1 MAYSRAIVQRAEARL
16 QSEKEQNERSSRA
29 RIAAIYEKEP
39 RLGEIERE
47 LRRTA
52 AHVLAATFR
61 RQGDPVAAMQQL
73 KKENLAL
80 QQERDWILQAEGLEP
95 DDLTV
100 QPICPTCGGTGY
112 VGAAMCECL
121 KELCRQE
128 QKKELTNLFGAESF
142 EKFRLDLYSD
152 QYDAKYRSSPR
163 ELMRATY
170 RMAQNYAQSFPAD
183 GQSLVFSGATG
194 LGKTFLSACVA
205 RVVAERGFSVSY
217 APVGQLFAAF
227 EEDKFRPQPDA
238 GGTMLTYHKTTE
250 EEKYRITAW
259 KYDVDYAVYNSTP
272 YAQQKQTG
280 FGFANPKN
288 HFYSFYDGADLVGF
302 INLYEEPTEV
312 FFGIGAAPEHCGKGY
327 GQQMTRIACSI
338 CRSLFPGKPM
348 YLEVRTWN
356 RRAVRCYEKAGFR
369 IAGEPI
375 RQTTSAGDGIFY
387 HMVKDA

>member
-238 GGTMLTYHKTTE
+238 ARTE
-250 EEKYRITAW
+250 
-259 KYDVDYAVYNSTP
+259 DV
-272 YAQQKQTG
+272 
-280 FGFANPKN
+280 FA
-288 HFYSFYDGADLVGF
+288 
-302 INLYEEPTEV
+302 
-312 FFGIGAAPEHCGKGY
+312 
-327 GQQMTRIACSI
+327 
-338 CRSLFPGKPM
+338 
-348 YLEVRTWN
+348 
-356 RRAVRCYEKAGFR
+356 
-369 IAGEPI
+369 
-375 RQTTSAGDGIFY
+375 
-387 HMVKDA
+387 

>member
-1 MAYSRAIVQRAEARL
+1 MAYSRAIVHRAEARL

-152 QYDAKYRSSPR
+152 QYDAKYHSSPR

-217 APVGQLFAAF
+217 APVAELLAAF
-227 EEDKFRPQPDA
+227 EADKFRPQPDVSRTA
-238 GGTMLTYHKTTE
+238 DYFSSDLLILDDLGTEM
-250 EEKYRITAW
+250 ITAYSTSALYTLINTRLTRKKATIISTNCSNEELQK
-259 KYDVDYAVYNSTP
+259 KYTP
-272 YAQQKQTG
+272 QIL
-280 FGFANPKN
+280 
-288 HFYSFYDGADLVGF
+288 S
-302 INLYEEPTEV
+302 
-312 FFGIGAAPEHCGKGY
+312 
-327 GQQMTRIACSI
+327 
-338 CRSLFPGKPM
+338 
-348 YLEVRTWN
+348 
-356 RRAVRCYEKAGFR
+356 R
-369 IAGEPI
+369 IAGEYQTLPFAGRDI
-375 RQTTSAGDGIFY
+375 RQIKKEREA
-387 HMVKDA
+387 

>member
-1 MAYSRAIVQRAEARL
+1 MAYSYTIVQRAMARL
-16 QSEKEQNERSSRA
+16 QSEKEQNEQSSRA

-238 GGTMLTYHKTTE
+238 ARTEDVFACDLLIIDDLGTEMTNTFVASQLFSCLNERHLRKNATIISTNLSLE
-250 EEKYRITAW
+250 ELRDRYSDRVFSRITSH
-259 KYDVDYAVYNSTP
+259 YDLC
-272 YAQQKQTG
+272 KLTG
-280 FGFANPKN
+280 P
-288 HFYSFYDGADLVGF
+288 D
-302 INLYEEPTEV
+302 
-312 FFGIGAAPEHCGKGY
+312 
-327 GQQMTRIACSI
+327 
-338 CRSLFPGKPM
+338 
-348 YLEVRTWN
+348 
-356 RRAVRCYEKAGFR
+356 
-369 IAGEPI
+369 I
-375 RQTTSAGDGIFY
+375 RMCKKRMQNTSDN
-387 HMVKDA
+387 